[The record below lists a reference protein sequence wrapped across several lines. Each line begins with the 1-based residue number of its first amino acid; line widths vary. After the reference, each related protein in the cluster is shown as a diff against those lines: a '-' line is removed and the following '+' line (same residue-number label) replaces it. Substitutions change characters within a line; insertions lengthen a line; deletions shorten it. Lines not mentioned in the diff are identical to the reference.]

1 MYTGF
6 RHVWRTKDNG
16 GNQTFLEA
24 NCPEFTTPGD
34 KVGCGDWVALGGP
47 GGTNQLGDL
56 GSANYGADRTGGTLA
71 RIGRAPSD
79 TGTLWAATSAGR
91 LFITKNAAAEPS
103 TAVTFTRLDSLVA
116 NDPNR
121 FITGIYVDQ
130 SNPNRA
136 WVSYS
141 GYNTTIGSSAPGHVF
156 EVTFNPAGPSATW
169 VDWSYDLADLP
180 VTDVAFDDPTGDLYV
195 STDFGVMRLEAGET
209 SWEVAGDGLPVV
221 ETPGLTIVTSS
232 RRLYAATHGMGMW
245 YLTLPSGKHDSE
257 PQN

>member
-1 MYTGF
+1 
-6 RHVWRTKDNG
+6 
-16 GNQTFLEA
+16 
-24 NCPEFTTPGD
+24 
-34 KVGCGDWVALGGP
+34 
-47 GGTNQLGDL
+47 
-56 GSANYGADRTGGTLA
+56 
-71 RIGRAPSD
+71 
-79 TGTLWAATSAGR
+79 
-91 LFITKNAAAEPS
+91 
-103 TAVTFTRLDSLVA
+103 VTFTRLDSLVA

-121 FITGIYVDQ
+121 FISGIYVDA

-136 WVSYS
+136 FVSYS
-141 GYNTTIGSSAPGHVF
+141 GYNTTAGSTAPGHVF
-156 EVTFNPAGPSATW
+156 EVTFNPAGPAATW

-195 STDFGVMRLEAGET
+195 STDFGVMRLEGGET

-257 PQN
+257 PPN